1 MVSGF
6 DSRSRGLVRTSR
18 ARHFTLAVPLTTLG
32 WVVRKVDS
40 AFQRIV
46 WFVLSTLIH
55 WIAIYPVD
63 SVIQPSNNLG
73 QVYKWVLVNLLVRV
87 TLQWSSIP
95 SRGEKKYSCS
105 FHAIVTW
112 ISSGLIGYLAR
123 MHAYFASLCFAL
135 LCFALLWVALLCFV
149 LRRVASRRVRRFA
162 VLCCAVLCFA
172 LLCFALLCF
181 ALLCFALLCFALLCF
196 ALLCC
201 ALLCFALLCFAL
213 LCLALLCFALACN
226 YGLSSNWWNRTWS
239 TQRFFSR

>member
-40 AFQRIV
+40 AVQRIV
-46 WFVLSTLIH
+46 WFVLLTLIH
-55 WIAIYPVD
+55 WITINPVD
-63 SVIQPSNNLG
+63 SVIQPSNNWG

-123 MHAYFASLCFAL
+123 MHAYFASLHFAL
-135 LCFALLWVALLCFV
+135 LC
-149 LRRVASRRVRRFA
+149 VASRRVA
-162 VLCCAVLCFA
+162 SLCCA
-172 LLCFALLCF
+172 LLCF
-181 ALLCFALLCFALLCF
+181 
-196 ALLCC
+196 